1 MKIKKGFMLREV
13 AGSYVV
19 VNVSGD
25 LSFNGMITLND
36 TGAYIWR
43 KIEEGLSE
51 TQIADALSKDYEVDR
66 ATAEKDTK
74 NFIEKMNG
82 AKILE

>member
-19 VNVSGD
+19 VNISGE

-36 TGAYIWR
+36 TGAYIW
-43 KIEEGLSE
+43 KKLELGLDSDAIASEIE
-51 TQIADALSKDYEVDR
+51 KDYAIDAE
-66 ATAEKDTK
+66 TAKRDVK
-74 NFIEKMNG
+74 NFLDKMNG
-82 AKILE
+82 AGILE